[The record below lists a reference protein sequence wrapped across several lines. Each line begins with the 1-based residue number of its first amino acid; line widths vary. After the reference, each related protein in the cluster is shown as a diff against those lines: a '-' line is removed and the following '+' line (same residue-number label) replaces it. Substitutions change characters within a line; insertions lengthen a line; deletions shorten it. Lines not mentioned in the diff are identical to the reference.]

1 MVVYLRPCQ
10 DRLVIGG
17 TRWNNVGTFRNSLN
31 GKHNMKKTKLSFDK
45 RYCTLTF
52 TKGGEG
58 NVKNAEELAESVRN
72 AFPGSNTFFVV
83 KPMSEEGKVVVH
95 TDGMDSWRKAIY
107 AMSEGEIWVGD
118 IVGTDKYKVVRRQ
131 FVTNS
136 PLTLAN
142 IVISML
148 AKDLPHTHVQEAE
161 DAAEVWRPATPEEE
175 NDPTIKWEMEGS
187 SKYGRRMINRERRIY
202 RGLTMSEFYGGGIV
216 D

>member
-1 MVVYLRPCQ
+1 M
-10 DRLVIGG
+10 
-17 TRWNNVGTFRNSLN
+17 T
-31 GKHNMKKTKLSFDK
+31 KTKLTFSK

-58 NVKNAEELAESVRN
+58 NVKNAEELAESLRI
-72 AFPGSNTFFVV
+72 AFPSPNTFFVV
-83 KPMSEEGKVVVH
+83 KPMSEVGRVTVD
-95 TDGMDSWRKAIY
+95 TDSMDSWRKAIY
-107 AMSEGEIWVGD
+107 SMSEGQIGVGD
-118 IVGTDKYKVVRRQ
+118 IMGTDKYKVARRQ

-161 DAAEVWRPATPEEE
+161 DAAAVWRPATPEEE
-175 NDPTIKWEMEGS
+175 KDPTIKWEMEGS